1 MRDIKAQSMN
11 QKDASMPVVED
22 HANDAHVFAR
32 VPQHFG
38 ASGGCT

>member
-11 QKDASMPVVED
+11 QKDASMLVVED
-22 HANDAHVFAR
+22 HATVAHVSAR